1 MNILFKINQPIL
13 IAILIII
20 SAILTIFLYFQY
32 NQKENINNLDYE
44 IGADLIN
51 PKFLKEKKDNNYL
64 KVVAKKASFIS
75 DNKIFLEGNVKYSSN
90 NFILE
95 SNKVNFDQDNFEAY
109 SNEKTV
115 FKSDKIFVT
124 SQGFKIKDRG
134 NIISFIGKCQ
144 LTIQ

>member
-1 MNILFKINQPIL
+1 MSFILF
-13 IAILIII
+13 
-20 SAILTIFLYFQY
+20 IFLYFQY
-32 NQKENINNLDYE
+32 NQKEDIRKLDYE

-51 PKFLKEKKDNNYL
+51 PKFLKEKKNNNYL

-75 DNKIFLEGNVKYSSN
+75 DSEIFLEGDVKYSSN

-109 SNEKTV
+109 SSEKTL
-115 FKSDKIFVT
+115 FRSNKIFVT
-124 SQGFKIKDRG
+124 SQGFRIKDRG
-134 NIISFIGKCQ
+134 NVISFIGKCK

>member
-1 MNILFKINQPIL
+1 M
-13 IAILIII
+13 
-20 SAILTIFLYFQY
+20 
-32 NQKENINNLDYE
+32 
-44 IGADLIN
+44 IN

>member
-13 IAILIII
+13 SAILIII

-95 SNKVNFDQDNFEAY
+95 SNKVNF
-109 SNEKTV
+109 
-115 FKSDKIFVT
+115 
-124 SQGFKIKDRG
+124 
-134 NIISFIGKCQ
+134 
-144 LTIQ
+144 

>member
-1 MNILFKINQPIL
+1 MSFILF
-13 IAILIII
+13 
-20 SAILTIFLYFQY
+20 IFLYFQY
-32 NQKENINNLDYE
+32 NQKEDIRKLDYE

-51 PKFLKEKKDNNYL
+51 PKFLKEKKNNNYL

-75 DNKIFLEGNVKYSSN
+75 DSEIFLEGDVKYSSN

-109 SNEKTV
+109 SSEKTLIR
-115 FKSDKIFVT
+115 SNKIFVT
-124 SQGFKIKDRG
+124 SQGFRIKDRG
-134 NIISFIGKCQ
+134 NVISFIGKCK